1 MGKGLRMADR
11 AQNARGRPLRAAIEL
26 PAQPQVVSRARGFV
40 KDMIEL
46 WDCED
51 LDGVAVLLTSEIV
64 TNAIRY
70 STEAIRLE
78 LSVTDDGVLTV
89 ETADNHPDFPCV
101 RPLSDSDE
109 GGRGMRIVAALAR
122 NWGVRPVNRHKV
134 VWFEVPVRVL
144 R

>member
-1 MGKGLRMADR
+1 MADR
-11 AQNARGRPLRAAIEL
+11 AHDTIGRPLRATIEL
-26 PAQPQVVSRARGFV
+26 PAQPQIVSKARAFV

-70 STEAIRLE
+70 GTEAIRLE
-78 LSVTDDGVLTV
+78 LCVTDEGVLIV
-89 ETADNHPDFPCV
+89 ETADNHPEFPCV
-101 RPLSDSDE
+101 RPLSDTDE
-109 GGRGMRIVAALAR
+109 GGRGMRIVSALAR

-134 VWFEVPVRVL
+134 VWFEVPVHVRA
-144 R
+144 